1 MIAKSNDAFGNFDF
15 FELAVVFDERAVFD
29 HEKAVDLVLMQMDG
43 LRADVG
49 CLGNV
54 CGDVRLAVI
63 IIDGLFRDERCTA
76 MRADARLVRAVYFDV
91 CAALRAFGWN
101 QWHVFLPLRY
111 FR

>member
-1 MIAKSNDAFGNFDF
+1 MIAERDDAFGNFDF
-15 FELAVVFDERAVFD
+15 FELAVIFDERAVFD

-43 LRADVG
+43 LRVDIG

-54 CGDVRLAVI
+54 CGD
-63 IIDGLFRDERCTA
+63 C
-76 MRADARLVRAVYFDV
+76 LVRTVYFDV
-91 CAALRAFGWN
+91 CAALCAFRWN